1 MFISREA
8 EAQIIQMFVSKL
20 EETTIPYA
28 QFIFRIRD
36 NMPIYRMRSH
46 EVINTIV
53 KRRAR
58 ELFIRTYDIIN
69 RRYTGSLM
77 REIAVRGIHDSIT
90 ADEKSRI
97 NSSLFITLETLAVIR
112 HLFFILSSLAATT
125 TAVAGY

>member
-1 MFISREA
+1 
-8 EAQIIQMFVSKL
+8 
-20 EETTIPYA
+20 
-28 QFIFRIRD
+28 
-36 NMPIYRMRSH
+36 MRLH

-58 ELFIRTYDIIN
+58 ESFIRAYDIIN

-77 REIAVRGIHDSIT
+77 REIAARGIHDSIT

-125 TAVAGY
+125 TAVASY